1 MCVQNALQSSIR
13 SNERVGWSRDAE
25 AGWHGEL
32 RVGKLPEIGS
42 LATDQRQHVTMQ
54 CTKREHEIPRAMLC
68 LILLFLLWKTHVVLS
83 IFFQLWQ
90 AGPCLARH
98 LLAHPVRGIPSS
110 LFGHQH
116 AIIGASQ

>member
-1 MCVQNALQSSIR
+1 MVVQHALQSSIR
-13 SNERVGWSRDAE
+13 SNERVGCRRDAE
-25 AGWHGEL
+25 AGWHWEL
-32 RVGKLPEIGS
+32 RVDKLPKIGS

-54 CTKREHEIPRAMLC
+54 RTQREHEIPGAMLC

-98 LLAHPVRGIPSS
+98 QLAHPVRGIP
-110 LFGHQH
+110 
-116 AIIGASQ
+116 

>member
-13 SNERVGWSRDAE
+13 SNERVGCSSYAK
-25 AGWHGEL
+25 AGWHWEL

-54 CTKREHEIPRAMLC
+54 CTQREHEIPRAMLC

-83 IFFQLWQ
+83 IFSIWTS
-90 AGPCLARH
+90 ARNNWSVSMSARPCSVIATRFT
-98 LLAHPVRGIPSS
+98 R
-110 LFGHQH
+110 
-116 AIIGASQ
+116 

>member
-13 SNERVGWSRDAE
+13 SNERVGCSSDAE

-90 AGPCLARH
+90 ERIRPTPAAACGWPPTPGKDTRAAMCA
-98 LLAHPVRGIPSS
+98 
-110 LFGHQH
+110 
-116 AIIGASQ
+116 